1 MGLGDDI
8 IFLAKAEEVYK
19 KTGKKIVPLY
29 HAGLNVLY
37 DNVEFIAKTK
47 DENAGN
53 KTDYN
58 ITRYPTCCSTDVSFG
73 VIYAQIK
80 RAIDIHTLTT
90 E

>member
-47 DENAGN
+47 E
-53 KTDYN
+53 
-58 ITRYPTCCSTDVSFG
+58 
-73 VIYAQIK
+73 
-80 RAIDIHTLTT
+80 
-90 E
+90 